1 MDQARPHGR
10 DQVRAALIG
19 AAKQLFREQ
28 TPGSVTVRELAK
40 AANVNQGSV
49 HEYFGSKTGLVQAT
63 LASLS
68 AELRPLAL
76 DATAGKIGPAVLLD
90 AVLAEP
96 AFHRVIAH
104 LLLEGDINIFQTD
117 QSSVPAAV
125 ENLRRRSQGGTGTDP
140 RMRAAMLVAATFG
153 WALYRDFI
161 EPALGL
167 ADLSV
172 AEQNRQLA
180 ALIDGMMGEGANEQP

>member
-1 MDQARPHGR
+1 M
-10 DQVRAALIG
+10 
-19 AAKQLFREQ
+19 
-28 TPGSVTVRELAK
+28 
-40 AANVNQGSV
+40 

-104 LLLEGDINIFQTD
+104 LLLEGDISLFQTD
-117 QSSVPAAV
+117 QSGIPTAL
-125 ENLRRRSQGGTGTDP
+125 ENLRRRSEGDVGSDP

-153 WALYRDFI
+153 WALYSDFI
-161 EPALGL
+161 VPALGL

-180 ALIDGMMGEGANEQP
+180 ELIDSMMGGRGNGS